1 MRMGL
6 DSVELVME
14 IEEFF
19 EISIPDEDAATMR
32 TVGDV
37 TNYVTQAL
45 ADLGRPRPREV
56 VFEQVC
62 GVTCEQC
69 GTTRDQLTEDT
80 SFVNDLGI
88 D

>member
-1 MRMGL
+1 MGL

-14 IEEFF
+14 FENFF
-19 EISIPDEDAATMR
+19 GITIADEDAAELM
-32 TVGDV
+32 TVGEVV
-37 TNYVTQAL
+37 THVTRAL
-45 ADLGRPRPREV
+45 ADRGRPRPREV

-62 GVTCEQC
+62 EITCMQC
-69 GTTRDQLTEDT
+69 GTTRDQLSERT